1 MNIDLSGKRAVICG
15 GSRGIG
21 RAIALACA
29 EAGASVSIC
38 ARGAEALD
46 KTRADIAAHGQK
58 AHAAPCDLA
67 QKDQIDRY
75 IAGAAEAL
83 GGIDILVNNASAFA
97 TTDDEAG
104 WGGSLAV
111 DLLATVRAPLAAPPS
126 LEQSGAGAILN
137 ISSISAFHP
146 SVRTTPYGVAKAAVV
161 QYTQN
166 RAAALAKKGVR
177 VNCICPGSIEFPGGS
192 WERHKANNPPA
203 LQCDLALDPV
213 WPARPSRGGRPRRAV
228 PPVAARQLGHRPDD
242 LGRWRPAP
250 RQLNQTNICE
260 SGICIFHLTNRI

>member
-29 EAGASVSIC
+29 EAGAAVSIC
-38 ARGAEALD
+38 ARGAEALE
-46 KTRADIAAHGQK
+46 KTRGDIAAHGQK

-111 DLLATVRAPLAAPPS
+111 DLLATVRATLAATPF

-166 RAAALAKKGVR
+166 RAAALAKIGRASCRER
-177 VNCICPGSIEFPGGS
+177 V
-192 WERHKANNPPA
+192 
-203 LQCDLALDPV
+203 
-213 WPARPSRGGRPRRAV
+213 
-228 PPVAARQLGHRPDD
+228 
-242 LGRWRPAP
+242 
-250 RQLNQTNICE
+250 
-260 SGICIFHLTNRI
+260 

>member
-1 MNIDLSGKRAVICG
+1 MDIDLAGKRAVICG

-29 EAGASVSIC
+29 GAGAALSIC
-38 ARGAEALD
+38 ARGAEALEQ
-46 KTRADIAAHGQK
+46 TRGEIAAFGHK
-58 AHAAPCDLA
+58 AHAAVCDLA
-67 QKDQIDRY
+67 DKDQIARY

-104 WGGSLAV
+104 WGGSITI
-111 DLLATVRAPLAAPPS
+111 DLLATVRATQAATPL
-126 LEQSGAGAILN
+126 LEASGSGAILN

-192 WERHKANNPPA
+192 WERHKSNNPNLYNAILRSIPF
-203 LQCDLALDPV
+203 
-213 WPARPSRGGRPRRAV
+213 GR
-228 PPVAARQLGHRPDD
+228 LGHPEEVARVALFLVSPLANWVTGQTISVDGGQM
-242 LGRWRPAP
+242 LG
-250 RQLNQTNICE
+250 
-260 SGICIFHLTNRI
+260 S

>member
-111 DLLATVRAPLAAPPS
+111 DLLATVRATQAASPF
-126 LEQSGAGAILN
+126 LEESGAGAILN

-177 VNCICPGSIEFPGGS
+177 VNCICPGSIECICPGSIEFPGGS
-192 WERHKANNPPA
+192 WERHKANNPQLYNAILRSIPF
-203 LQCDLALDPV
+203 
-213 WPARPSRGGRPRRAV
+213 GR
-228 PPVAARQLGHRPDD
+228 LGHPEEVARVALFLLSPLANWVTGQTISVDGGQL
-242 LGRWRPAP
+242 LG
-250 RQLNQTNICE
+250 
-260 SGICIFHLTNRI
+260 S